1 MLAESREETR
11 LLREEVEEYRAAP
24 HLRPISPN
32 GVRPLT
38 LSAELSQLRTSGIHS
53 RTESSPMVGTYVD
66 RLGWS
71 RMSTSSSTGPWDHQ
85 RKSSLAPSLSSSA
98 AGEGPYSPGL
108 GMGQV
113 GEYAGAVQREEG
125 TLSPTIP
132 SGRESPRPMFR
143 ASPSGGLGYVVNGIP
158 KKSQRPGLQRSYS
171 VDKRRSYFVCSLASW
186 YLSLLTSHRVQTPL
200 LKIRPIWNPRTS
212 TPDPAHQLHP
222 ELLISQLPKR
232 VVNVVPWSWPV
243 DRQCLPTNHP
253 PNRHSV
259 SVMV

>member
-11 LLREEVEEYRAAP
+11 LLREEVEELRAAP

-38 LSAELSQLRTSGIHS
+38 LSAELSRTSGIHS

-85 RKSSLAPSLSSSA
+85 RKSSMAPSISSSA

-125 TLSPTIP
+125 ALSPTIP

-171 VDKRRSYFVCSLASW
+171 VDRRRSYFVCL
-186 YLSLLTSHRVQTPL
+186 LSSRLSYHSPFTGHRHYCGRSDQCGNTGRRPKAPITSFARY
-200 LKIRPIWNPRTS
+200 
-212 TPDPAHQLHP
+212 
-222 ELLISQLPKR
+222 
-232 VVNVVPWSWPV
+232 
-243 DRQCLPTNHP
+243 CLF
-253 PNRHSV
+253 RSC
-259 SVMV
+259 